1 MSYLKRVVD
10 EILMERLEAKGAIL
24 IEGPKWCGKTTTGK
38 KVSKSIL
45 LMDQPDRTKQYQKMA
60 EIDPQTLLQGEVP
73 RLIDEWQMAPNLW
86 NAIRYEVDQRNA
98 RGQFILT
105 GSALPANLD
114 TTFHTGT
121 GRIARLK
128 MRTMSL
134 FESQESNGQVSL
146 FQLFEGEVPKGSNE
160 TTLEQLAFW
169 ICRGGWPGAMD
180 LSEKAA
186 LFQARDYHEAIISQ
200 DMSRVDNVSRDKEK
214 ARRLLRAY
222 ARHVGSQASYEMIR
236 KDVLSNLVD
245 TFDAKTLYSYIDAL
259 NKLYVLEDAP
269 TWNPNLRSKVAIRT
283 TDTRYFLDPSIA
295 AASLGVGP
303 QDLINDL
310 KTMGFL
316 FENLALRDLR
326 VYADRLDGTVYHY
339 RDRSNLE
346 CDAVVHLRDGRYGLI
361 EIKLGGDS
369 SIEAGAKSLLNLA
382 SKIDVDKMK
391 APSFLMVL
399 CGIAPFAY
407 KRPDGVYVV
416 PIACLK
422 D

>member
-105 GSALPANLD
+105 GSALPSNLD

-236 KDVLSNLVD
+236 KDMLSNLVD